1 LGEGSS
7 FYVQIRS
14 KQLSVTSFEL
24 PIITEQNKL
33 NTQNKPIEIKKK
45 QQETANGQQEN
56 TILLVEDNIDLRAYI
71 KTLLTPYYNVI
82 TAENGQEALE
92 RLTVDDRRLTADN
105 NRQAKRPSTVYRPP
119 SLIISDVMMPV
130 MDGFEFLE
138 KVKAHPQ
145 WRQIPFIMLTARAEI
160 QTKLKALRIGVDDYL
175 LKPFEEEELLV
186 RIENLLNNYELR
198 EEYRQSDI
206 SNKNAN
212 DTPANI
218 SDRDAAWLR
227 KLEDTVK
234 KEMNN
239 SLFGNDYLAEQ
250 LNINRNTLY
259 HKIKSLTGLTPN
271 QYVRTIRLRVAKEL
285 LESGQIK
292 TLTEITTK
300 VGFQK
305 NDYFSKIF
313 KKEFGKSPM
322 TYIKY

>member
-1 LGEGSS
+1 
-7 FYVQIRS
+7 
-14 KQLSVTSFEL
+14 
-24 PIITEQNKL
+24 
-33 NTQNKPIEIKKK
+33 
-45 QQETANGQQEN
+45 
-56 TILLVEDNIDLRAYI
+56 
-71 KTLLTPYYNVI
+71 
-82 TAENGQEALE
+82 
-92 RLTVDDRRLTADN
+92 
-105 NRQAKRPSTVYRPP
+105 
-119 SLIISDVMMPV
+119 MMPV